1 MKEKIKLYL
10 LQKIGED
17 TPLGYEDDIFEQ
29 GLVNSMFALQLVMYL
44 EKEFSIKIEND
55 DLQLSHFNT
64 IDHIEQFVQGK
75 QSGTSA
81 EKVSDKALG

>member
-10 LQKIGED
+10 LQKIGEE
-17 TPLGYEDDIFEQ
+17 TPLGTNDDIFEL

-55 DLQLSHFNT
+55 DLQLSNFNT

-75 QSGTSA
+75 QAGTGA
-81 EKVSDKALG
+81 EKQSDKALG